1 MAEITI
7 RLVYNLETG
16 KKDIFID
23 YESEEDAL
31 PVEHEKEHRQIVA
44 QLLGQG
50 VLEPD
55 DVGEVSVQRVAP
67 QRKQTTEE
75 PPQDH
80 REAAGEQS

>member
-16 KKDIFID
+16 KKDIYVDF
-23 YESEEDAL
+23 ESEEDAL
-31 PVEHEKEHRQIVA
+31 PIEHEKEHRQIVA

-50 VLEPD
+50 VLEAD
-55 DVGEVSVQRVAP
+55 EVGDVSVQRVAP
-67 QRKQTTEE
+67 GSSQRTEE

-80 REAAGEQS
+80 REAAGDQS